1 MFPMSPAALTE
12 TPRVFMSILSF
23 LCLNAGVYLLLML
36 HTRCRRSGL
45 LLLSIGLAVLAL
57 RSIPAELYISPGP
70 LAFVAD
76 TVAYL
81 ISAVLIVAGTLALVD
96 DTHPRA
102 QHTPGQRIILIAA
115 ASIAAAAVTFVWLL
129 PFWPP
134 FQRIIASAS
143 AQGAFTTFQQGLR
156 VAVAAAWF
164 ACAWIMWERRM
175 LGRAP
180 SRMFGAA
187 LFCWGA
193 ALVLD
198 STHLAGA
205 LRVLWIPDLVMVL
218 GCLFVANALTSHVHE
233 AEKSAAERRRRL
245 ALIDRVA
252 SAALSAPNLA
262 TMIEAASDE
271 VRALL
276 EASYVA
282 IYLKADDGPILRRMY
297 GSGSDI
303 LLPAEVVTDDDH
315 PLAQALSTGQPVCLS
330 RDGRQHPD
338 DRNSRCLRGV
348 AVPLHAV
355 SDPIGTLAVIM
366 SASGRMNQ
374 AEVHTLVNVASQ
386 LGVMIQHMIL
396 LERVRSAR
404 DRWTQTFNA
413 ITDIVTVHDA
423 DGTITVVNAAA
434 MDAAGVS
441 DTAEIIG
448 RTVSEVFGP
457 DEDEPARSV
466 AHCLATGEA
475 MRATVTARGGRVHD
489 IRIMPMR
496 DASGE
501 VCGCVR
507 VARDMTSQWRT
518 EERLAQS
525 ERRYRDLTENANDI
539 IYTHDPEGNI
549 LYMNRAGVDILGY
562 SQREFAQLRFW
573 DIVSKESVAKA
584 REYVHSLLQG
594 RSSSEQIELTVN
606 CADGKVAV
614 LQLRANVL
622 RRSGETAVVQG
633 IARDV
638 TAEKQLR
645 EQLLQ
650 ADRLASV
657 GTLIAGI
664 AHELNNPLTAICGYA
679 DMLTD
684 AFEDG
689 RGVYAIRTIAKEAS
703 RCRAV
708 AQNLLNFARQTDGE
722 LTEFE
727 IPGLVLGVT
736 DLRAYDLRAAR
747 IEVHTDFAED
757 LPPIVADY
765 GAVQQVVYNIVDNAY
780 DALRE
785 QEGGHLEIRAW
796 ASDGHVS
803 IEIKDD
809 GPGLPEGAGER
820 IFEPF
825 FTTKARDAGTGLG
838 LSICRRIM
846 REHDGDIRA
855 RNHEDGGAVFT
866 ITLPLRREVASE
878 PELDTPAS
886 QRSPQ
891 PEQRAARD
899 VTSMHEEQRE
909 TGRILFIE
917 DEKALSRLV
926 AEYLEAHGHEV
937 TLASTGEE
945 GLRAA
950 LAESFD
956 CIVCDMRLPGI
967 TGEEV
972 CTRLLEEKPDIA
984 GRIIVA
990 TGDIL
995 SPSTQQF
1002 FERTGLAHIHKPFSL
1017 NDLSAQIALRL
1028 GCHVTEQV

>member
-1 MFPMSPAALTE
+1 
-12 TPRVFMSILSF
+12 MSIVSF

-36 HTRCRRSGL
+36 HTRRRRSGL

-57 RSIPAELYISPGP
+57 RFIPAQLYISPGP
-70 LAFVAD
+70 LAFAAD

-81 ISAVLIVAGTLALVD
+81 VSAVLLVSGTLALVD
-96 DTHPRA
+96 DRHARA
-102 QHTPGQRIILIAA
+102 QHTPRQRIILIAA
-115 ASIAAAAVTFVWLL
+115 ASIAAAAVTFVWVL

-143 AQGAFTTFQQGLR
+143 AEGAFTTFQQGLR

-175 LGRAP
+175 LGRAL

-187 LFCWGA
+187 LFCWGV

-198 STHLAGA
+198 STRLAGA
-205 LRVLWIPDLVMVL
+205 LSMLWIPDVVMAL
-218 GCLFVANALTSHVHE
+218 GCLFVANALTSQVHE

-282 IYLKADDGPILRRMY
+282 IYLNADDAPILRRMY

-303 LLPAEVVTDDDH
+303 SLPAEVAIDDDH
-315 PLAQALSTGQPVCLS
+315 PLARTLSTGQPVCLS
-330 RDGRQHPD
+330 RDGGQHPG
-338 DRNSRCLRGV
+338 DRNSGCLRGV

-366 SASGRMNQ
+366 SASGRMSQ

-404 DRWTQTFNA
+404 DRWRQIFNA

-423 DGTITVVNAAA
+423 DGTITAANAAA

-466 AHCLATGEA
+466 ARCLATGEP
-475 MRATVTARGGRVHD
+475 MRATVTVRGDRVHD

-549 LYMNRAGVDILGY
+549 LYMNRAGADILGY

-594 RSSSEQIELTVN
+594 RPSGEQIEITVN

-622 RRSGETAVVQG
+622 RRSGETTVVQG

-645 EQLLQ
+645 EQLIQ

-684 AFEDG
+684 GLEDG
-689 RGVYAIRTIAKEAS
+689 RDVNAIRTIAKEAS

-722 LTEFE
+722 LTEFK
-727 IPGLVLGVT
+727 ISGLVLGVT

-757 LPPIVADY
+757 LPLIVADY

-785 QEGGHLEIRAW
+785 QEGGHLMIRAW
-796 ASDGHVS
+796 ASDGHVN

-809 GPGLPEGAGER
+809 GPGLPKGASER

-838 LSICRRIM
+838 LSICQRII
-846 REHDGDIRA
+846 REHDGDIEA

-878 PELDTPAS
+878 PQLETPAS

-899 VTSMHEEQRE
+899 VTSMHGEQRE

-945 GLRAA
+945 GLKAA

-1002 FERTGLAHIHKPFSL
+1002 FERTGLAHMHKPFSL
-1017 NDLSAQIALRL
+1017 KDLSAQIALRL
-1028 GCHVTEQV
+1028 SCHVTEQV